1 VLTASIPSPAQ
12 GVWELG
18 PFPVRAYAVCIIIG
32 IAVAIFIGERR
43 WVARGGRSGLI
54 TDLALWA
61 VPFGIVGGRI
71 YHVLTSWD
79 AYFGPGGDPVRAL
92 QVWQCGL
99 GIWGAVVFGGV
110 GIWIGA
116 RRAGVPVPP
125 VADAIAPGLAVAQA
139 IGRLGNWF
147 NQELFGRPTDLPW
160 ALEIDP
166 ANRPVGFQEYLT
178 FHPTFLYE
186 ALWVLGAAA
195 IVVWADRRYTMGHG
209 RVFALYVALYCAG
222 RVWIEA
228 LRIDDAPELF
238 GLRWNVW
245 VSIVV
250 GIGAV
255 AYLVISSRERPGR
268 EAPELLRGHGDDEEF
283 DAPEPD
289 AGAEASAA
297 R

>member
-1 VLTASIPSPAQ
+1 
-12 GVWELG
+12 
-18 PFPVRAYAVCIIIG
+18 
-32 IAVAIFIGERR
+32 
-43 WVARGGRSGLI
+43 
-54 TDLALWA
+54 
-61 VPFGIVGGRI
+61 
-71 YHVLTSWD
+71 
-79 AYFGPGGDPVRAL
+79 
-92 QVWQCGL
+92 
-99 GIWGAVVFGGV
+99 
-110 GIWIGA
+110 
-116 RRAGVPVPP
+116 
-125 VADAIAPGLAVAQA
+125 
-139 IGRLGNWF
+139 
-147 NQELFGRPTDLPW
+147 
-160 ALEIDP
+160 
-166 ANRPVGFQEYLT
+166 
-178 FHPTFLYE
+178 
-186 ALWVLGAAA
+186 VLGAAA

-238 GLRWNVW
+238 GLRRNVW

-268 EAPELLRGHGDDEEF
+268 EAPELLRGNGDDEEF